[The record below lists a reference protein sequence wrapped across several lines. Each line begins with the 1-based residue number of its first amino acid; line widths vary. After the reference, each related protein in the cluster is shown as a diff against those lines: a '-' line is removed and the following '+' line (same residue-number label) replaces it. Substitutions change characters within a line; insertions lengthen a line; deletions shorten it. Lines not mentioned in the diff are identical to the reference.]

1 MKYILLMLMCA
12 SLVGCDTS
20 VSEES
25 IPPMPEDFNFKLNY
39 GFQGLQEIDTFSDT
53 VVKDLVL
60 DGTIETSIS
69 LEQDE
74 MESIYQHMMAM
85 DIMEVKL
92 QVDGSCRSEPEP
104 VSRWKIVMNGETKSF
119 HYTTL
124 CPSNQ
129 LEKKFLQLERTI
141 QEIVEEKPEY
151 KELPSI
157 KGGYE

>member
-53 VVKDLVL
+53 AVKDLVL
-60 DGTIETSIS
+60 DGTIEASIS
-69 LEQDE
+69 LEKNE
-74 MESIYQHMMAM
+74 IEIIYQQMMAM
-85 DIMEVKL
+85 DIMEVEL
-92 QVDGSCRSEPEP
+92 EVDGSCRSEPEP

-151 KELPSI
+151 KELPPVR
-157 KGGYE
+157 GGYH

>member
-1 MKYILLMLMCA
+1 MKYILFVLIWI
-12 SLVGCDTS
+12 SLVGCASSDS
-20 VSEES
+20 KEP

-53 VVKDLVL
+53 VKKDLVL

-74 MESIYQHMMAM
+74 METIYQHMMAM
-85 DIMEVKL
+85 DIMEVEL
-92 QVDGSCRSEPEP
+92 EVDGSCRSEPEP

-151 KELPSI
+151 KELPPVR
-157 KGGYE
+157 GGYH